1 VQAPALVQEQAQAQ
15 GPAPAQER
23 VPVLGQVLAPE
34 RVRAPA
40 PDPEWAPS
48 AKYFRMPPQAA
59 GPLSSRTQGT
69 TFGTD

>member
-1 VQAPALVQEQAQAQ
+1 VQAPALVQEQAQ
-15 GPAPAQER
+15 GPAQER
-23 VPVLGQVLAPE
+23 VRVLGQGQVLAPE